1 MITEKLIMP
10 YYLASQD
17 FMVHGAFF
25 ILFLHTYQSWD
36 IIKPTANIKYAF
48 ELMMLIHGLCMVLFV
63 TNKFMK
69 SFTNRFEFLRMIL
82 QLTKIMSYFL
92 SILKA

>member
-25 ILFLHTYQSWD
+25 IVFLHTYQSCD
-36 IIKPTANIKYAF
+36 LIKPTLNTKWAF
-48 ELMMLIHGLCMVLFV
+48 EILMIIHGFCMVLFV
-63 TNKFMK
+63 ANKFMK
-69 SFTNRFEFLRMIL
+69 SFVSGKFEFFRMIL
-82 QLTKIMSYFL
+82 
-92 SILKA
+92 